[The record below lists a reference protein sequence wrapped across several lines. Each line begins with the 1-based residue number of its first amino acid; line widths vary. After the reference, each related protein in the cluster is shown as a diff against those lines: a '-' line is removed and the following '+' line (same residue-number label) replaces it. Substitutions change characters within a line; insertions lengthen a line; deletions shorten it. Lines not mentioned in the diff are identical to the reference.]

1 MGKIAL
7 IFPGQG
13 SQFVGMGKPL
23 YEHSPSAR
31 AVFDQIDSLRHGT
44 SDLCFEGPA
53 EALNQTQNTQPCIF
67 AVELA
72 ALATLKA
79 VGIKAQGISG
89 FSLGEVTGLV
99 ASGVLSLEDGLK
111 FVKKRG
117 KAMEEASNMTPAS
130 MVAVLKL
137 DNATVEALCQ
147 EFCQCYPVNY
157 NCPGQLVVALLK
169 DDQELFLTRVKELG
183 GRGIP
188 LSLSGGFHSPFMT
201 YATKL
206 LEKKIYELTF
216 SQGTIPLYSN
226 AYAKPYPT
234 SPVDIRS
241 YILHQIN
248 HPVLW
253 EQTMRNMIED
263 GFTTFIEC
271 GPGKTLN
278 GFMKK
283 IDKSVTCYHVET
295 LLTDYLEA
303 KNAGKEWSFI
313 C

>member
-1 MGKIAL
+1 MAKIAL
-7 IFPGQG
+7 LFPGQG
-13 SQFVGMGKPL
+13 SQYVGMGKPL
-23 YEHSPSAR
+23 YELSPCSR
-31 AVFDQIDSLRHGT
+31 EIFDQVDTIHPGT
-44 SDLCFEGPA
+44 SALCFEGPA
-53 EALNQTQNTQPCIF
+53 EGLNQTQNTQPCIF

-72 ALATLKA
+72 ALAALKCIG
-79 VGIKAQGISG
+79 VEAQGIAG

-99 ASGVLSLEDGLK
+99 AAGVLSMDDGLK

-117 KAMEEASNMTPAS
+117 RAMEEASQMTPAS

-147 EFCQCYPVNY
+147 EFNQCYPVNY

-169 DDQELFLTRVKELG
+169 DDQEAFLMRVKELG

-188 LSLSGGFHSPFMT
+188 LTLSGGFHSPFMT

-206 LEKKIYELTF
+206 LEQKIYELTF
-216 SQGTIPLYSN
+216 AAGSIPLYSN

-234 SPVDIRS
+234 APVDIRD

-253 EQTMRNMIED
+253 EQTIRNMIAD

-271 GPGKTLN
+271 GPGKTLG
-278 GFMKK
+278 GFIKK
-283 IDKSVTCYHVET
+283 IDKSVTCCHVET
-295 LLTDYLEA
+295 VLTDYLEA

>member
-7 IFPGQG
+7 LFPGQG
-13 SQFVGMGKPL
+13 SQYVGMGKPL
-23 YEHSPSAR
+23 YELSPCSR
-31 AVFDQIDSLRHGT
+31 EIFDQVDTVHPGT
-44 SDLCFEGPA
+44 STLCFEGPV
-53 EALNQTQNTQPCIF
+53 EALNQTKNTQPCIF

-72 ALATLKA
+72 ALAALRC
-79 VGIKAQGISG
+79 VGVEAQGIAG

-99 ASGVLSLEDGLK
+99 AAGVLSMDDGLK
-111 FVKKRG
+111 FVNKRG
-117 KAMEEASNMTPAS
+117 RAMEEAAQMTPAS

-137 DNATVEALCQ
+137 DNPKVEALCK
-147 EFCQCYPVNY
+147 EFNQCYPVNY

-169 DDQELFLTRVKELG
+169 ADQELFLTRVKELG

-188 LSLSGGFHSPFMT
+188 LTLSGGFHSPFMT

-206 LEKKIYELTF
+206 LEKQIYELTF
-216 SQGTIPLYSN
+216 SEASIPLYSN
-226 AYAKPYPT
+226 AYAKPYPVA
-234 SPVDIRS
+234 PEDIRS

-253 EQTMRNMIED
+253 EQTMRNMIAD

-271 GPGKTLN
+271 GPGKTLG
-278 GFMKK
+278 GFLKK
-283 IDKSVTCYHVET
+283 IDKSVTCHHVET
-295 LLTDYLEA
+295 VLTDYLET
-303 KNAGKEWSFI
+303 KNAGKEWTFI

>member
-7 IFPGQG
+7 LFPGQG
-13 SQFVGMGKPL
+13 SQYVGMGKPL
-23 YEHSPSAR
+23 YELSPCSR
-31 AVFDQIDSLRHGT
+31 EIFDQVDAIHPGT
-44 SDLCFEGPA
+44 STLCFEGPA
-53 EALNQTQNTQPCIF
+53 EALNRTQNTQPCIF

-72 ALATLKA
+72 ALAALKC
-79 VGIKAQGISG
+79 VGVEAQGIAG

-99 ASGVLSLEDGLK
+99 AAGVLSMDDGLK

-117 KAMEEASNMTPAS
+117 HAMEEASQMTPAS

-137 DNATVEALCQ
+137 DNATVETLCR
-147 EFCQCYPVNY
+147 EFNQCYPVNY

-169 DDQELFLTRVKELG
+169 DDQEAFLARVKELG

-188 LSLSGGFHSPFMT
+188 LTLSGGFHSPFMT

-206 LEKKIYELTF
+206 LEQKIYELTF
-216 SQGTIPLYSN
+216 AAGSIPLYSN

-234 SPVDIRS
+234 APADIRD

-253 EQTMRNMIED
+253 EQTIRNMIAD

-271 GPGKTLN
+271 GPGKTLA
-278 GFMKK
+278 GFIKK
-283 IDKSVTCYHVET
+283 IDKSVTSCHVET
-295 LLTDYLEA
+295 VLTDYLEA

>member
-7 IFPGQG
+7 LFPGQG
-13 SQFVGMGKPL
+13 SQYVGMGKPL
-23 YEHSPSAR
+23 YELSPCSR
-31 AVFDQIDSLRHGT
+31 EIFDQVDAIHPGT
-44 SDLCFEGPA
+44 STLCFEGPA

-72 ALATLKA
+72 ALAALKC
-79 VGIKAQGISG
+79 VGVEAQGTAG

-99 ASGVLSLEDGLK
+99 ASGVLSMDDGLK

-117 KAMEEASNMTPAS
+117 RAMEEASQMTPAS

-137 DNATVEALCQ
+137 DNATVEAICK
-147 EFCQCYPVNY
+147 EFNQCYPVNY

-169 DDQELFLTRVKELG
+169 DDQEAFLTRVKEQG

-188 LSLSGGFHSPFMT
+188 LTLSGGFHSPFMT

-206 LEKKIYELTF
+206 LEQKIYELTF
-216 SQGTIPLYSN
+216 AAGSMPLYSN
-226 AYAKPYPT
+226 AYAKPYPEA
-234 SPVDIRS
+234 PVDIRN

-253 EQTMRNMIED
+253 EQTIRNMIAD

-271 GPGKTLN
+271 GPGKTLS
-278 GFMKK
+278 GFIKK

-303 KNAGKEWSFI
+303 KNAGKEWSFV